1 MREKSSRSPLHG
13 YWGCQCTYY
22 IHPIAHCQIWKK
34 RDFEHYEQVENQ
46 NCPPF
51 SGEASVFD
59 RISPLLRK
67 ILTVFSVQNVKT
79 FGYKLVTKV
88 SSLYFMPGDGK
99 KARQKRG
106 ETSPKTACPLAFRAD
121 WPWGTLYVFGSSPV
135 NDFHFAGLA
144 FLLRARERRTAIFHT
159 SQPLFHRIPT
169 SFPSLPQ
176 GEPCFCGFSSERIT
190 VFFLLLYVGV

>member
-1 MREKSSRSPLHG
+1 M
-13 YWGCQCTYY
+13 
-22 IHPIAHCQIWKK
+22 
-34 RDFEHYEQVENQ
+34 
-46 NCPPF
+46 
-51 SGEASVFD
+51 
-59 RISPLLRK
+59 
-67 ILTVFSVQNVKT
+67 FSVQNVKT

-99 KARQKRG
+99 KARQKCG

-176 GEPCFCGFSSERIT
+176 LSLIHIWGMGWHGTLRGGERGAFVHPIPGLYQAFGKHRTSHQGNPQLRWLWELLNPLFERFFSVR
-190 VFFLLLYVGV
+190 LQMDAARQ